1 MTGIGRLNRRFALPV
16 LLLFGVVAGPF
27 GETPPASALSISLNF
42 VGGTPALNTVGGGD
56 LATIFAAAARQWEN
70 AISDPYSLTL
80 HYGWAPL
87 SSFGDHALLSQGGSP
102 HREMEGLIFFD
113 NDGNPGGVEIFM
125 DPTPEF
131 SEEYLAYRETYQD
144 LGGGSINVARLFTDP
159 TAIAADRVDL
169 FSVAEHEIGHALGL
183 SLGNLSWN
191 LEAADGDID
200 VTAPQPFPGTSIPLA
215 SNIGGPTS
223 HIDVL
228 AVAYGPLM
236 AGLNGGERRLPSDLD
251 ILANTQL
258 SGFDD
263 HPTAAVPEPA
273 TAILLGIGII
283 LLLLRRSQPSRT
295 LVVRSAV
302 PPKPRRRQSI

>member
-1 MTGIGRLNRRFALPV
+1 MGQLNRRFV
-16 LLLFGVVAGPF
+16 LLVAWLLSAGLLGNP
-27 GETPPASALSISLNF
+27 PPAAALSITTDF
-42 VGGTPALNTVGGGD
+42 VGGTPAPNTVGGGD

-87 SSFGDHALLSQGGSP
+87 SSLGDHALLSQGGSP
-102 HREMEGLIFFD
+102 NREMEGFIFFD

-131 SEEYLAYRETYQD
+131 SEEYLTYSETQQD
-144 LGGGSINVARLFTDP
+144 LGGGSINVARLYTDP

-183 SLGNLSWN
+183 SVGNLSWIV
-191 LEAADGDID
+191 EALDGDLD
-200 VTAPQPFPGTSIPLA
+200 VTAPQPFAGTSIPLA
-215 SNIGGPTS
+215 SNFSGPTS

-228 AVAYGPLM
+228 TVAYGPLM
-236 AGLNGGERRLPSDLD
+236 AGLNAGERRLPSDLD
-251 ILANTQL
+251 ILANKQI
-258 SGFDD
+258 SGFEDRP
-263 HPTAAVPEPA
+263 PTAVPEPS

-283 LLLLRRSQPSRT
+283 LGAGVRRALRSH
-295 LVVRSAV
+295 A
-302 PPKPRRRQSI
+302 